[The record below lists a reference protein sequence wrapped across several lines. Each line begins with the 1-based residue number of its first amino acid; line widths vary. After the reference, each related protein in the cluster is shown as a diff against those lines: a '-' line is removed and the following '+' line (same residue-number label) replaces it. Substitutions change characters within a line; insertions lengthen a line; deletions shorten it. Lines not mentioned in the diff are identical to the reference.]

1 MTVNGVPTHELQSWR
16 RTTSCRKDIETLS
29 PLMDDRCLDLEDKF
43 SDSSV
48 THRLVPGAEDELD
61 AKSEM
66 QEEQEPCS
74 NERISAL
81 SAVSFVIALVA
92 GGIFSLDIFEA
103 FPIFDCRAG
112 GGRGRNSWSHLLG
125 WRKEATLAKTPES
138 RVFVWVHHSIGG
150 RNMRLSS
157 NSTFSDVA
165 PPEKTW
171 STSGR

>member
-1 MTVNGVPTHELQSWR
+1 MPSTNATRALEGCFISILVLFIVSVPYCFQEMPEQPLSFDSSNRLEALRTTMTVNGVPTHELQSWR

-103 FPIFDCRAG
+103 FPM
-112 GGRGRNSWSHLLG
+112 L
-125 WRKEATLAKTPES
+125 
-138 RVFVWVHHSIGG
+138 
-150 RNMRLSS
+150 
-157 NSTFSDVA
+157 
-165 PPEKTW
+165 
-171 STSGR
+171 